1 MRTGKKLLT
10 GMLLVLFIVF
20 VAGCG
25 KTAKTNAALPEVR
38 NSGTAVQWKYSD
50 EADWRDL
57 VALTELRGASG
68 ENGKDGI
75 NGVDGKDGKNGID
88 GKDGINGTDGKNGL
102 DGKDG
107 IDGKNGAD
115 GKDGKN
121 GADGKDGING
131 TDGKN
136 GLDGKD
142 GKDGADGKDGKDG
155 KDGADGKDGINAKNI
170 EVRRAEAHIQWR
182 YEGDE
187 WQNLVAIADIE
198 GPAGQNGTDGANGKT
213 PEFRV
218 SENIL
223 QWRYVGDEIW
233 LNLYDLTALKGAD
246 GRDGADGKDGADGI
260 NGKDGKDGKDGTNG
274 QNGSDGKDGK
284 TPFIGENGNWWI
296 GEIDTGI
303 KAAGT
308 DGKDGI
314 NGIDGTNGKEI
325 EIQKTDLYI
334 QWRYKGGEWQNLVA
348 LADILGP
355 SGQNGTNGEDGRT
368 PEFRV
373 NGNQLQWRY
382 EGETI
387 WLNLYD
393 LSVLKGADGKDGSCA
408 GYFAANGSVYSAGK
422 ALPFTV
428 KKKSGGLISYNAS
441 SNKITLSKGHTY
453 SLVFSGTIAVSAKSD
468 GKACG
473 AALFDGYNSE
483 MALETQT
490 YVTAPKADQTEKL
503 TMAYNTIYTAE
514 EDITLTFQYTTMLLQ
529 DTNFKDARYNITIIA
544 LD

>member
-25 KTAKTNAALPEVR
+25 KTVKTDAALPEVR
-38 NSGTAVQWKYSD
+38 NSGTAIQWRYPA
-50 EADWRDL
+50 EEEWRDL
-57 VALTELRGASG
+57 VALTELRGAAG
-68 ENGKDGI
+68 ENGKDGADGKNGVDGKNGTNGKDGI
-75 NGVDGKDGKNGID
+75 NGVDGKDGAN
-88 GKDGINGTDGKNGL
+88 
-102 DGKDG
+102 
-107 IDGKNGAD
+107 
-115 GKDGKN
+115 
-121 GADGKDGING
+121 
-131 TDGKN
+131 
-136 GLDGKD
+136 
-142 GKDGADGKDGKDG
+142 
-155 KDGADGKDGINAKNI
+155 GKDGINAKNI
-170 EVRRAEAHIQWR
+170 EVRRAESYIQWR
-182 YEGDE
+182 YEGEE

-233 LNLYDLTALKGAD
+233 LNLYDLSVLKGL
-246 GRDGADGKDGADGI
+246 DGKDGAA
-260 NGKDGKDGKDGTNG
+260 GKDGTNG

-284 TPFIGENGNWWI
+284 TPFIGENGNWWF
-296 GEIDTGI
+296 GEIDTGV
-303 KAAGT
+303 KAAGI

-382 EGETI
+382 AGDTV

-393 LSVLKGADGKDGSCA
+393 LSALKGADGKDGSCA
-408 GYFAANGSVYSAGK
+408 GYFAANGRVYSWGTP
-422 ALPFTV
+422 LPFNV
-428 KKKSGGLISYNAS
+428 KKESGDLISYNAS
-441 SNKITLSKGHTY
+441 SKTITLSKGHTY
-453 SLVFSGTIAVSAKSD
+453 SMVFSGTVMISANGNYKL
-468 GKACG
+468 CG
-473 AALFDGYNSE
+473 ASLIDGYNSSE
-483 MALETQT
+483 MMLETRT
-490 YVTAPKADQTEKL
+490 YVSMIDDGQGARL
-503 TMAYNTIYTAE
+503 GVSYNTIYRAE
-514 EDITLTFQYTTMLLQ
+514 ENIALTFQYTNMLFQ
-529 DTNFKDARYNITIIA
+529 NTNFTESQYNITIIA

>member
-1 MRTGKKLLT
+1 MKTGKKLLT
-10 GMLLVLFIVF
+10 GMILALFIVF

-25 KTAKTNAALPEVR
+25 KAEKTGAAALPEVR
-38 NSGTAVQWKYSD
+38 NNGTAIQWRYPAEK
-50 EADWRDL
+50 EWRDL
-57 VALTELRGASG
+57 VALTELTGTAGENGKDGADG
-68 ENGKDGI
+68 ENGTDGKNGINGTNGKDGI
-75 NGVDGKDGKNGID
+75 NGIDGKNGNDGKNGIDGKDGKNGINGTDGKDGVDGKNGVDGKDGINGIDGKD
-88 GKDGINGTDGKNGL
+88 GKDGINGTDGK

-107 IDGKNGAD
+107 IDGAD
-115 GKDGKN
+115 GKDG
-121 GADGKDGING
+121 
-131 TDGKN
+131 T
-136 GLDGKD
+136 
-142 GKDGADGKDGKDG
+142 
-155 KDGADGKDGINAKNI
+155 DGINAKNI
-170 EVRRAEAHIQWR
+170 EVQRAESYIQWR

-223 QWRYVGDEIW
+223 QWRYVDDEIW
-233 LNLYDLTALKGAD
+233 LNLYDLSVLKGL
-246 GRDGADGKDGADGI
+246 DGKDGA
-260 NGKDGKDGKDGTNG
+260 DGKDGTNG

-303 KAAGT
+303 KAGGT

-314 NGIDGTNGKEI
+314 NGIDGTDGKEI
-325 EIQKTDLYI
+325 ELQKTDLYI

-382 EGETI
+382 AGDTI

-393 LSVLKGADGKDGSCA
+393 LSALKGADGKDGSCA